1 MFFHQMDEILQN
13 RELLEELSSSSAANV
28 SGKVKTLL
36 ADEKISVNID
46 SLLEIV
52 QDKKGVQV
60 DLCFNND
67 KFSFFLTR

>member
-52 QDKKGVQV
+52 QDKKGV
-60 DLCFNND
+60 
-67 KFSFFLTR
+67 

>member
-1 MFFHQMDEILQN
+1 MPQIVSDILQ
-13 RELLEELSSSSAANV
+13 SA
-28 SGKVKTLL
+28 SGLKPS

-60 DLCFNND
+60 DLSFNND
-67 KFSFFLTR
+67 KFIFFLTR

>member
-60 DLCFNND
+60 DLSFNND